1 MKKRFSIS
9 ALLLIVA
16 AAVLLTA
23 MSSCAL
29 IDSHYREEVGS
40 LIIGG
45 NNNSGSSTSSSQIS
59 GKLETI
65 IELFKTYS
73 YYEIDEETLCRSF
86 VRGMDFSIGDRY
98 AEYYDAEAFE
108 LLTAENQGE
117 TQGIGV
123 TVIENSDYKCIE
135 IISVLPNSPALEA
148 GVEPGDLIIYVGSG
162 ENKEDVSALG
172 YYAALAKLQGLKGTV
187 CEFTALRGNEEIEF
201 SIMRDTF
208 TSESVS
214 YRVCA
219 TDPKVGIVKIVQFDL
234 TTPGQ
239 FCTAMDSLIASGV
252 EYFVFDVRY
261 NGGGDLASITA
272 VLSYMLNRGDVLI
285 KTRNRA
291 GDEVVT
297 KVAEVNYALTSPYSA
312 CNVTSV
318 EIGKYRDKVMGKSV
332 VLANESTA
340 SAAELFTCA
349 LKDYEISKIVGTTT
363 YGKGSMQSIFSLQ
376 YYGYDGA
383 VKMTT
388 KMYFPP
394 ISDGYDGIGIK
405 PDLEVEL
412 DEALKNKNIYKI
424 TDQEDN
430 QLQAAISLIVK

>member
-29 IDSHYREEVGS
+29 IDSHYREETGS
-40 LIIGG
+40 LIG
-45 NNNSGSSTSSSQIS
+45 NGNNSGSSQIS

-73 YYEIDEETLCRSF
+73 YYEIDEEVLCRAM
-86 VRGMDFSIGDRY
+86 VRGMEFSINDRY
-98 AEYYDAEAFE
+98 AEYYDAEEYA
-108 LLTAENQGE
+108 LMTAENQGE

-123 TVIENSDYKCIE
+123 TVIENTEYKCIE
-135 IISVLPNSPALEA
+135 IISVLPNSPALAA
-148 GVEPGDLIIYVGSG
+148 GVEPGDLIIYVGGG
-162 ENKEDVSALG
+162 ESKEKVSDLG
-172 YYAALAKLQGLKGTV
+172 YYAALAKLQGVKGTV
-187 CEFTALRGNEEIEF
+187 CEFTALRGNEEIDF

-208 TSESVS
+208 TSESVT

-219 TDPKVGIVKIVQFDL
+219 TDPKVGIVKLIQFDL

-252 EYFVFDVRY
+252 EYFIFDVRY

-272 VLSYMLNRGDVLI
+272 VLSYMLENGDVLI
-285 KTRNRA
+285 KTRDRS
-291 GDEVVT
+291 GSEVVT
-297 KVAEVNYALTSPYSA
+297 KVAEVKYSFSSPYAA
-312 CNVTSV
+312 CNVSKI
-318 EIGKYRDKVMGKSV
+318 EIGKYRDKVMGKSA
-332 VLANESTA
+332 VLTNGSTA

-349 LKDYEISKIVGTTT
+349 LMDYEISEIVGTTT
-363 YGKGSMQSIFSLQ
+363 YGKGSMQSIFSLG

-394 ISDGYDGIGIK
+394 LSEGYDGIGIK

-412 DEALKNKNIYKI
+412 DKALENKNIYKI